1 MTLKTCIKELK
12 ISQKTVAEGIGW
24 SRTAL
29 NLFLNSGRLP
39 VDAERFKAGVRRYLE
54 QNPAIEEW
62 LLDHGVGT
70 EMLFITPPVSTD
82 LEEVI
87 LDMVGYFGMY
97 GPTTD
102 VLHRFARTS
111 QFLLEH
117 LRAITETAE
126 IEAEAASMLGMK
138 TN

>member
-1 MTLKTCIKELK
+1 MSLLKKCITELK
-12 ISQKTVAEGIGW
+12 ISQKAVAEGIGW

-29 NLFLNSGRLP
+29 NLFLNYGRMP
-39 VDAERFKAGVRRYLE
+39 VAAERFKAGVRRYLE
-54 QNPAIEEW
+54 QTPAIEEW
-62 LLDHGVGT
+62 LADRGVSI
-70 EMLFITPPVSTD
+70 EMLFVAPPVSAD

-87 LDMVGYFGMY
+87 LDLVGYFGMY

-111 QFLLEH
+111 QFLLDQ

-126 IEAEAASMLGMK
+126 IESEAAKMLGMG
-138 TN
+138 